1 MGKGKVF
8 VAGDV
13 VPISGLYAAL
23 HSTPHKLIES
33 ELCFEGTRFG
43 QCRLCPLGVLYR
55 LENPSVR
62 TGASR
67 LTRQPVAAGI

>member
-1 MGKGKVF
+1 MGKRKIF
-8 VAGDV
+8 VTGDV
-13 VPISGLYAAL
+13 VPMTGLYATL

-55 LENPSVR
+55 LENPSVQA
-62 TGASR
+62 GDSR
-67 LTRQPVAAGI
+67 LTRQLVAAGI